1 MAVREPVRHRGDR
14 RSCPAVWGQQR
25 DGVRAASRRAEYVPY
40 SVRCRKRVRGARE
53 GRRVAAQWW
62 RGGAQ
67 SPWGAGMSLGVKHR
81 RGGRGEQSR
90 KGGGRLETLR
100 LGVRAERRS
109 FAGRRGTGPRREAT
123 GGSRGPGPQCGP
135 VGRRFRFRW
144 GRGGGRGA
152 GPRDRSVR
160 GASGR
165 RWDPQNKGRGG
176 SGAGRPQPGRAEAG
190 GGRAGPSETAA
201 GGGRKAAGGLGPGR
215 AGPRAEERWARR
227 PGRGAMAAAE
237 TKIIYHLDEQETPY
251 LVKLPIPA
259 ERVTLGD
266 FKGLLNRP
274 NYKFYFKSMDDDFG

>member
-1 MAVREPVRHRGDR
+1 MRLRGNK
-14 RSCPAVWGQQR
+14 
-25 DGVRAASRRAEYVPY
+25 AE
-40 SVRCRKRVRGARE
+40 
-53 GRRVAAQWW
+53 
-62 RGGAQ
+62 
-67 SPWGAGMSLGVKHR
+67 
-81 RGGRGEQSR
+81 
-90 KGGGRLETLR
+90 GGGEGT
-100 LGVRAERRS
+100 EPRS
-109 FAGRRGTGPRREAT
+109 FAVCCGTRLWREAA
-123 GGSRGPGPQCGP
+123 GAPRFGARFAGSGRGP

-152 GPRDRSVR
+152 GPRARSVR

-176 SGAGRPQPGRAEAG
+176 SGAGRPQAGRAEAG
-190 GGRAGPSETAA
+190 GGRAGP
-201 GGGRKAAGGLGPGR
+201 GR
-215 AGPRAEERWARR
+215 AGPRRRRPGGGRGSRAGPGAEERRARR